1 LAITDVENERWGW
14 GLTYLAS
21 DGQGLIMDCIQ
32 AHGGAIT
39 DASGQVV
46 AFNSPET
53 IAGVNWLVE
62 TYTAPEWASMLPPG
76 VHSWTDSSNNEAYLA
91 GKVGLTKNSFSL
103 YGNMKRD
110 TPDIYEDTAV
120 INRPHAMNGDL
131 LEQGAAAWLVV
142 FKGAKN
148 IEAAKAYCSHMLQ
161 PEAFNPMVKIGAGLF
176 LPCYKNLYTEEVL
189 AYDPNIPKLRDIM
202 FNPTEYKGFSHP
214 AESTAL
220 HASISAATILQ
231 TMVSKAVSGEMSVE
245 AAVQDAHDRIVTI
258 WEEGGI
264 PQA

>member
-1 LAITDVENERWGW
+1 
-14 GLTYLAS
+14 
-21 DGQGLIMDCIQ
+21 
-32 AHGGAIT
+32 
-39 DASGQVV
+39 
-46 AFNSPET
+46 
-53 IAGVNWLVE
+53 
-62 TYTAPEWASMLPPG
+62 
-76 VHSWTDSSNNEAYLA
+76 
-91 GKVGLTKNSFSL
+91 
-103 YGNMKRD
+103 
-110 TPDIYEDTAV
+110 
-120 INRPHAMNGDL
+120 
-131 LEQGAAAWLVV
+131 
-142 FKGAKN
+142 
-148 IEAAKAYCSHMLQ
+148 
-161 PEAFNPMVKIGAGLF
+161 
-176 LPCYKNLYTEEVL
+176 VL